1 MHVLFLQGFT
11 SISPLGLALCLL
23 LLEGLDAHAGSW
35 LINCLIEVE
44 SPHGSMSSRSG
55 APPVVS
61 MVCRVEVINKVVSEA
76 KAARSWQS
84 EVKEGWAG
92 PG

>member
-1 MHVLFLQGFT
+1 M
-11 SISPLGLALCLL
+11 LL
-23 LLEGLDAHAGSW
+23 VGSW

-44 SPHGSMSSRSG
+44 SPRGSMSSGSG
-55 APPVVS
+55 ASSVVS

-76 KAARSWQS
+76 KAAHCWQG
-84 EVKEGWAG
+84 EVKEVWAG